1 MKLLNVALA
10 SLLTSGG
17 LSAQDIKIIGTLSHT
32 AKTPAVQ
39 GKQNTQIT
47 ANKTQEIK
55 LLKVELSDKAK
66 QHFTAKAS
74 HSLAHTGQFA
84 TNAALKFGRFP
95 SKIQL
100 GMNNVPVLNQG
111 QHGTCV
117 TFATT
122 AAIDAALDKGDYI
135 SQLCPLQLG
144 NYLATNGYQSSGW
157 DGTWGPALLSQ
168 IDSFGLVNKTNE
180 ATIGCGDLTSYPM
193 GEDTPESF
201 MTVEQYHQMSES
213 LDENISWSPILNIH
227 QATADRFDTNKTL
240 ADVKQALKSGDR
252 VTFGVLLLDFDLG
265 SVGAVGK
272 KGSNYDSWV
281 LTPEIAR
288 DVYLRPEFGGHE
300 MVITGYDDD
309 AIATD
314 DEGRTYQGLLTLRNS
329 WGEQIGDKGDFYM
342 SYEYFKLLVIEAQ
355 RIRNAENVEF

>member
-10 SLLTSGG
+10 SLLMSGG
-17 LSAQDIKIIGTLSHT
+17 LSAQDIKIIGTLLHT
-32 AKTPAVQ
+32 AKIPAAQ
-39 GKQNTQIT
+39 GKHNAQIT
-47 ANKTQEIK
+47 AKQTREIK

-84 TNAALKFGRFP
+84 ANAASKFGRFP

-100 GMNNVPVLNQG
+100 GMNDVPVLDQG

-122 AAIDAALDKGDYI
+122 AALDAALGQGDYV
-135 SQLCPLQLG
+135 SQLCSLQLG

-168 IDSFGLVNKTNE
+168 IDSFGIVNKTTE
-180 ATIGCGDLTSYPM
+180 TTIGCGNLTSYPM
-193 GEDTPESF
+193 TGDAPESF
-201 MTVEQYHQMSES
+201 MTVEQYHKISES
-213 LDENISWSPILNIH
+213 LEEKVIWSPILSTY
-227 QATADRFDTNKTL
+227 QAVLDRFDTNKTL
-240 ADVKQALKSGDR
+240 ADVKQALNSGDR

-272 KGSNYDSWV
+272 TGSEYDSWV

-329 WGEQIGDKGDFYM
+329 WGEDMGKKGDFYM
-342 SYEYFKLLVIEAQ
+342 SYEYFKLLVLEAQ
-355 RIRNAENVEF
+355 RIRSAENIAF